1 RNTLD
6 MIYDTGVRLR
16 GGSTDV
22 DVRQNVIVEAGVT
35 AISLGGFT
43 PLSWFRPALST
54 TAPNAEARRLRAF
67 NNAISGSTTA
77 ALTLDDC
84 IDCLVA
90 HNLVYGN
97 VTRVLR
103 IWQNQTTQGSYTFEP
118 MTTGRVINNSFTWSI
133 TALMAHVEVGA
144 GVNASAFMFS
154 HNLWNCD
161 DQPSMSQPTLPATE
175 DGAVIGMGTGYYGA
189 FGPYCGGPE
198 AGKAIALPE
207 VDGTIEG

>member
-133 TALMAHVEVGA
+133 AALMAHVDVGV
-144 GVNASAFMFS
+144 GVDASAWAFS
-154 HNLWNCD
+154 HKLWNNIEV
-161 DQPSMSQPTLPATE
+161 PGNSRPTLPAVET
-175 DGAVIGMGTGYYGA
+175 GQVFGQGTGY
-189 FGPYCGGPE
+189 GG
-198 AGKAIALPE
+198 GL
-207 VDGTIEG
+207 